1 VNTTP
6 HDARDLAPAH
16 ESLVEAALE
25 SFDAASRAAVW
36 ARFAAGALMGA
47 NASAPEAAA
56 AADELL
62 AEYDRRFP

>member
-1 VNTTP
+1 MSTTP
-6 HDARDLAPAH
+6 HHRDLAPAH

-25 SFDAASRAAVW
+25 SFDAPPRAGVW
-36 ARFAAGALMGA
+36 ARFAASALTRA
-47 NASAPEAAA
+47 DASSADAAA